1 MFSIRPAGIQDIGA
15 LQTLFLQLGYHT
27 KRETVAARLK
37 EAEGRDGILVAES
50 EKETGSVVCG
60 VVVINFV
67 TPVHEEGR
75 WAVISALVIDEAC
88 RGEGIGQTLLAEA
101 ERLSREKGCTQI
113 ELSSSERRTRA
124 HKFYE
129 DNGYHEVRKRFVK
142 PLTAS

>member
-1 MFSIRPAGIQDIGA
+1 MFLIRSAGIQDIGR

-27 KRETVAARLK
+27 KRETVEARLK

-50 EKETGSVVCG
+50 GSVVRG
-60 VVVINFV
+60 VVVIHFM

-88 RGEGIGQTLLAEA
+88 RGEGLGQALLAEA
-101 ERLSREKGCTQI
+101 ERLSRQQGCTQI

-129 DNGYHEVRKRFVK
+129 DNGYHEVRKRFIK
-142 PLTAS
+142 PLAAP